1 MIRYTYLL
9 VISCFLS
16 IQVLGQVVFTKEK
29 EKFAKEWQRAV
40 SDPDAQEFCKEVLP
54 KLLKSDKM
62 TEGTFQKI
70 ADNCN
75 SLQEKKMSVYPEVF
89 MYLKCAVYQIEN
101 KFPSVFCNDWYS
113 IMVGIHAKNNS
124 KFEEFMQFS
133 YNLYRYRALYKEDG
147 YRWFFEKGNMA
158 WASLSDKKLN
168 IVCTDGNFVCRVYDG
183 PKTVTDSIVIYKT
196 AGTFDV
202 YGNKWEGRN
211 GTITWEKV
219 KFDREKTFARI
230 RGYKCDLKTAMVKVD
245 TVELTTPYF
254 TNPIMGKLADKTIL
268 ERNEGESSPQ
278 FNSFEKR
285 LKIPNLRDNLDYD
298 GGFTLEGAEF
308 IGKGTVEKPAKIILK
323 QQNKPLFEIAAVD
336 FQMDP
341 AKIISRKASLKMFYP
356 GGDSLYIN
364 EGFLYLD
371 ENKKELNFT
380 AAKKGFEKVP
390 FEDSYFKVYV
400 QAPMLAHKLN
410 TPLVWYTYEVGT
422 SQEQKVVDIVS
433 QDFFDP
439 ALYQKF
445 KGIGSVHPFT
455 AIAKKCKAEGK
466 QEYSEAD
473 LATLLNKTIQQA
485 KPELVD
491 MAAAGFLTYSAV
503 KANMIRVE
511 NKLMTYALA
520 GSGERDYDY
529 LRLRSDLRPIK
540 SPYTQQEIQNDRN
553 LQFEDERLRT
563 ISARREKVIAFATI
577 NLDRKELRV
586 NEVEEITISPVQKT
600 SIFPDSSFIRMEKN
614 RDFKFTGWLVAGK
627 LEVHSDNAK
636 FEYENFKVN
645 IPSSDYAF
653 LRVKPLK
660 PEDGQEPIPMQ
671 SNISFLKGEVLID
684 KKESRNGKMVKN
696 GEYPILKS
704 SEVTKVFYNDKSIL
718 KGAYDSLRFYYALEP
733 FTLDSLDN
741 FLEKSLV
748 FKGELNSAGIFP
760 KIKEDLKIMND
771 YSFGFSTK
779 APEGGYPFY
788 GSDTKYDNKIVL
800 SNNGLQ
806 GQGTIN
812 FLHSTSESNKLTF
825 LPDSTIGIAKFVNK
839 EIKEGVKYP
848 DVKSESAYIC
858 YIPGKQLMK
867 ASSYRDVPLTMF
879 NGETNLTGNLLI
891 DKKGIV
897 GNGSLR
903 FKEAVMKSDLYNF
916 THEDINT
923 DNTSFSLLNRYAKFG
938 EDPVAINA
946 EGFKSHVSFKTRKG
960 IFNSESAKP
969 TNYPANKYYCKWEG
983 FVWQMDGESIEFE
996 KSKKGES
1003 SFEAG
1008 LDLARDNC
1016 FCTDEKQDSLQFKS
1030 MKAFYD
1036 LKQQTLFCQKVDFI
1050 RVGDAHL
1057 FPDSNKVNIRLA
1069 GIMDRLINAK
1079 ITASYLTKYHNFTE
1093 ANVQVKSRKVYEG
1106 TAKYNYYDRDSLL
1119 TIIPLSSIRSIAR
1132 ATLGVGEIQESANFK
1147 LSKEFDYFGK
1157 ISVLT
1162 TLPGI
1167 IFDGQA
1173 RLNHTCKYEKSWM
1186 SFKDTILAKN
1196 IQIPIAADP
1205 VNAKGDKLANGF
1217 LWRDTEKMD
1226 SLRIYPSFLSKKEG
1240 KEDELL
1246 FSSFGYIQYNQAANE
1261 FQMGSKLRLNKQ
1273 DTLSNLLALHTGTCV
1288 VTGYGDLTLGLNF
1301 GELKPDLYGKIQYTP
1316 NDQKT
1321 VINAN
1326 ARIDLPI
1333 DKNLMEA
1340 LANKIKI
1347 TEEFPE
1353 IDIKLP
1359 RFDLRNTLTH
1369 WVGKEK
1375 MEDIFKDF
1383 DEEKLRKLPSTLENS
1398 IILTGLVLESYG
1410 NSRNSVAKLEKG
1422 LITKNNKV
1430 GVLGMNGIALTKEI
1444 DFQWFC
1450 NQTYSK
1456 ESGQGFSMMFT
1467 LPNDRFYFLNYTMDK
1482 KDGTLLFHTPDAA
1495 FSKIITDIKPDK
1507 RKSKNFSY
1515 DIADPTLADNLMAK
1529 FKGYFLYR

>member
-9 VISCFLS
+9 VIYCFLS

-75 SLQEKKMSVYPEVF
+75 TLQEKKMSVYPEVF

-168 IVCTDGNFVCRVYDG
+168 IVCTDGNFICRVYDG
-183 PKTVTDSIVIYKT
+183 PKTVTDSIVIYRT

-202 YGNKWEGRN
+202 YANKWEGRN

-323 QQNKPLFEIAAVD
+323 QQNNPLFEIAAVD

-341 AKIISRKASLKMFYP
+341 TKIISRKASLKMFYP
-356 GGDSLYIN
+356 GGDSLHIN

-485 KPELVD
+485 KPELMD

-503 KANMIRVE
+503 KANIIRVE

-553 LQFEDERLRT
+553 LQFEDEKLRT

-614 RDFKFTGWLVAGK
+614 RDFNFTGWLVAGK
-627 LEVHSDNAK
+627 LEVHSDYAK

-660 PEDGQEPIPMQ
+660 PEDGQESIPMQ
-671 SNISFLKGEVLID
+671 SNISFLKGEVFID
-684 KKESRNGKMVKN
+684 SKDSRNGKMVKN
-696 GEYPILKS
+696 AHYPILNS
-704 SEVTKVFYNDKSIL
+704 TEITKVFYNDNSIL

-741 FLEKSLV
+741 FNEKALV
-748 FKGELNSAGIFP
+748 FEGELNSGGIFP
-760 KIKEDLKIMND
+760 KIKEGLKIMND

-779 APEGGYPFY
+779 SPEGGYPFY
-788 GSDTKYDNKIVL
+788 GSDTKYDNKIIL

-812 FLHSTSESNKLTF
+812 FLNSTAESNKLTF

-839 EIKEGVKYP
+839 EINEGVKYP

-867 ASSYRDVPLTMF
+867 ASSYREVPLTMF
-879 NGETNLTGNLLI
+879 NGEANLSGNLFI
-891 DKKGIV
+891 DKTGAKGK
-897 GNGSLR
+897 GSLR
-903 FKEAVMKSDLYNF
+903 FKDAAMRSENYSFSND
-916 THEDINT
+916 EINS
-923 DNTSFSLLNRYAKFG
+923 NSTSFSLLNRYAKFG
-938 EDPVAINA
+938 EDPIAIQA
-946 EGFKSHVSFKTRKG
+946 EDFQASISFKTRIGK
-960 IFNSESAKP
+960 FTSEIAKP
-969 TNYPANKYYCKWEG
+969 TTYPANKYYCRWDG
-983 FVWQMDGESIEFE
+983 FVWQIDDGSLEFE
-996 KSKKGES
+996 KRKKGES
-1003 SFEAG
+1003 SFEASI
-1008 LDLARDNC
+1008 DLTKDNC
-1016 FCTDEKQDSLQFKS
+1016 YCTDEKQDSLRFKS

-1036 LKQQTLFCQKVDFI
+1036 LKQQTLFCQKVDFVQ
-1050 RVGDAHL
+1050 VGDAHL
-1057 FPDSNKVNIRLA
+1057 FPDSNKVNIRIA
-1069 GIMDRLINAK
+1069 GVMDPLINAK
-1079 ITASYLTKYHNFTE
+1079 IIASFINKYHTFTN

-1106 TAKYNYYDRDSLL
+1106 NAKYNYYDRDSVL
-1119 TIIPLSSIRSIAR
+1119 TIIQLSSIRSNVR
-1132 ATLGVGEIQESANFK
+1132 ATLGIGEVTESANFK
-1147 LSKEFDYFGK
+1147 LSKEFDYYGK

-1162 TLPGI
+1162 TLSGI
-1167 IFDGQA
+1167 ILDGQA
-1173 RLNHTCKYEKSWM
+1173 RLNHTCNYEKSWM
-1186 SFKDTILAKN
+1186 SFKDTIVANN
-1196 IQIPIAADP
+1196 IQIPISVNP
-1205 VNAKGDKLANGF
+1205 VNAKGEKLANGF
-1217 LWRDTEKMD
+1217 LWRDSDKSD
-1226 SLRIYPSFLSKKEG
+1226 SLRIYPSFLSKKDG
-1240 KEDELL
+1240 QLDEFLHT
-1246 FSSFGYIQYNQAANE
+1246 SSGYIQFNQKASE
-1261 FQMGSKLRLNKQ
+1261 FQIGSKKRLNKD
-1273 DTLSNLLALHTGTCV
+1273 DTLSNLLSLHTTTCI
-1288 VTGYGDLTLGLNF
+1288 VTGLGDISLGLNL
-1301 GELKPDLYGKIQYTP
+1301 GEIKADLYGKIQYRP
-1316 NDQKT
+1316 IDSKT
-1321 VINAN
+1321 SINCN
-1326 ARIDLPI
+1326 LKMDLPVE
-1333 DKNLMEA
+1333 KSLFES
-1340 LANKIKI
+1340 LANKIRS

-1353 IDIKLP
+1353 IDIKNMKY
-1359 RFDLRNTLTH
+1359 DLRNTLTH
-1369 WVGKEK
+1369 WVGKNK
-1375 MEDIFKDF
+1375 MEDVFKEF
-1383 DEEKLRKLPSTLENS
+1383 DEEKLRKLPSSLENS
-1398 IILTGLVLESYG
+1398 IILTGVVFEFFD
-1410 NSRNSVAKLEKG
+1410 NSKNSTAKVEKG
-1422 LITKNNKV
+1422 LITRNNKV
-1430 GVLGMNGIALTKEI
+1430 GLLGMNGIALAREI
-1444 DFQWFC
+1444 DFQLFF
-1450 NQTYSK
+1450 NQKCSK
-1456 ESGQGFSMMFT
+1456 ESGQGFSMIFN

-1482 KDGTLLFHTPDAA
+1482 KDGSLLLQTPDAA

-1515 DIADPTLADNLMAK
+1515 DIADPTLADNLIAK